1 MVFVVRKKTVIKFMT
16 NPINQYLNQLQ
27 INLNTGIAKEHT
39 HRPALVNLLKTL
51 FPTINAV
58 NEPKRIECGS
68 PDLVILDTQADNMPL
83 GYIEAKDIGV
93 SLENALKT
101 EQLERYLDSLHNL
114 ILTDYLEFRWF
125 VEGQSQMTV
134 RLAEIDQA
142 GILNP
147 LPARFADFQRLL
159 DIFIHAQVIT
169 IRHPEE
175 LAARMAKIARLMRSL
190 IFNAYQQE
198 KTGALHN
205 QFESFRK
212 VLMDSLTV
220 ETFADMYA
228 QTVCYGLF
236 AAKCSAFNQPFSRI
250 HAGHYVPKTNP
261 FLRNL
266 FSQIV
271 GIELDER
278 LVWAVEHLVVVL
290 NHADIAEILKDFGK
304 QTRQEDAVVHFY
316 ETFLKHY
323 DPTMR
328 EMRGVYYTPE
338 PVVSYI
344 VRSVDILL
352 KQRFKL
358 RDGLADNS
366 RLKSGKHQVQIL
378 DPAVGTGTFL
388 YAVFNHIF
396 AKFMKNKGLWST
408 YVSEHLLPRVQGFEL
423 LMAPYTVAHIKLGLQ
438 LQEMGYQ
445 FDSDERLRIFL
456 TNTLEEA
463 FEKGSTPTLPFMEWL
478 LNEGRDASEVKRDS
492 PVMVIIG
499 NPPYSGHSANV
510 GGWIINLLKGLD
522 ERGAKIADYFQ
533 VDGKPLK
540 EKNSKWLN
548 DDYVKF
554 IRFSQWRIEQT
565 GYGILGFITNHGYLD
580 NPTFR
585 GMRQALMQD
594 FDEIYVL
601 DLHGNSKKKEKSP
614 DGSLDKNVFDIQ
626 QGVAISLFV
635 KHQSKPKATK
645 VFHAELWGKRES
657 KYAWLE
663 KQDVKTTHWEELK
676 PTSPFYLFIPQDT
689 TLRNEYEHY
698 WKVTD
703 MMPLHGVGMTTAR
716 DEFVIDHDKDAL
728 LTRIMA
734 FRNAALSDD
743 ELHEKFNIRKKKGWD
758 IRKAWQMLQNIE
770 EKEFEKYLTEVLYR
784 PFEKRYIYY
793 HDAVVWRTVKKIM
806 QHILAGKNLGFST
819 TRSIEIAR
827 GWEHVF
833 CTNSIIQHHTV
844 SIKEVNYLFPLY
856 IYPTTDL
863 LNSSSSKRKP
873 NFAPNFIKDIAT
885 GLKLPFRDDGTGDLT
900 TTFGPEDIFHYLY
913 AVFHSPIYRERYAEF
928 LKIDFP
934 RLPLTRDKTLFQ
946 QLAKLGSRL
955 VSIHLMEAEIDNDS
969 SYPIEGN
976 NLVEKITYKNEK
988 VYINKTQYFD
998 HVTEAIWQCHIGGYQ
1013 VCQKWLKDRKGRQL
1027 SYDDCTHYLYI
1038 LAALE
1043 QTLDLMAKI
1052 DQSLPDF
1059 PLP

>member
-1 MVFVVRKKTVIKFMT
+1 MN
-16 NPINQYLNQLQ
+16 NPINQYLNQIQ
-27 INLNTGIAKEHT
+27 INLNTGVAKEHT
-39 HRPALVNLLKTL
+39 HRPALVHLLETL
-51 FPTINAV
+51 FPAINAI

-93 SLENALKT
+93 SLESALKT

-125 VEGQSQMTV
+125 VEGKSQMTV
-134 RLAEIDQA
+134 RLAEVDKA
-142 GILNP
+142 GILKP
-147 LPARFADFQRLL
+147 LPAKFADFQRLL

-220 ETFADMYA
+220 EAFADMYA

-478 LNEGRDASEVKRDS
+478 LNEGREASEVKRDS

-510 GGWIINLLKGLD
+510 GGWIINLLKGFD

-540 EKNSKWLN
+540 ERNSKWLN

-554 IRFSQWRIEQT
+554 IRFAQWRIEQT
-565 GYGILGFITNHGYLD
+565 GYGILGFITNQGYLD

-614 DGSLDKNVFDIQ
+614 DGSLDQNVFDIQ

-635 KHQSKPKATK
+635 KHQSKQQQATK
-645 VFHAELWGKRES
+645 VFHAQLWGKRES

-676 PTSPFYLFIPQDT
+676 PTSPFYLFIPQDV
-689 TLRNEYEHY
+689 TLREEYEQY

-743 ELHEKFNIRKKKGWD
+743 ELHDKFNIRKKKGWD

-806 QHILAGKNLGFST
+806 QHMLAGENLGLI
-819 TRSIEIAR
+819 TRRQMLPSQPCTYFYTSNNLISDGVIRSDNR
-827 GWEHVF
+827 GGE
-833 CTNSIIQHHTV
+833 S
-844 SIKEVNYLFPLY
+844 LFPLY

-863 LNSSSSKRKP
+863 LNSSSTKRKP

-885 GLKLPFRDDGTGDLT
+885 GLKLQFIDDGTGDLS

-913 AVFHSPIYRERYAEF
+913 AVFHSPIYRERYAGF

-955 VSIHLMEAEIDNDS
+955 VTIHLMEADIES
-969 SYPIEGN
+969 ESCYPIEGD

-998 HVTEAIWQCHIGGYQ
+998 HVTEAVWQCHIGGYQ

-1052 DQSLPDF
+1052 DQTIPEF

>member
-1 MVFVVRKKTVIKFMT
+1 MT
-16 NPINQYLNQLQ
+16 NPINQYLNQIQ
-27 INLNTGIAKEHT
+27 INLNTGVAKEHT
-39 HRPALVNLLKTL
+39 HRPALVHLLETL
-51 FPTINAV
+51 FPAINAI

-83 GYIEAKDIGV
+83 GYLEAKDIGV

-101 EQLERYLDSLHNL
+101 EQLERYLESLHNL

-134 RLAEIDQA
+134 RLAEVDKA
-142 GILNP
+142 GILKP
-147 LPARFADFQRLL
+147 LPTQFADFQRLL

-169 IRHPEE
+169 IRNPEE
-175 LAARMAKIARLMRSL
+175 LAARMAKIARLMRGL
-190 IFNAYQQE
+190 IFKAYQQE

-236 AAKCSAFNQPFSRI
+236 AAKCSALNQPFSRI
-250 HAGHYVPKTNP
+250 IAGHYVPKTNP

-278 LVWAVEHLVVVL
+278 LIWAVEHLVVVL
-290 NHADIAEILKDFGK
+290 NHADIADILKDFGK
-304 QTRQEDAVVHFY
+304 QTRQKDAVLHFY

-358 RDGLADNS
+358 REGLADNS

-388 YAVFNHIF
+388 YAVFNQIF
-396 AKFMKNKGLWST
+396 SKFMKNKGLWST
-408 YVSEHLLPRVQGFEL
+408 YVSEHLLPRVHGFEL

-478 LNEGRDASEVKRDS
+478 LNEGRDASDVKRDS

-522 ERGAKIADYFQ
+522 ERQNGAKIADYFQ

-540 EKNSKWLN
+540 ERNSKWLN

-554 IRFSQWRIEQT
+554 IRFAQWRIEQT

-635 KHQSKPKATK
+635 KHQSKQATQ

-676 PTSPFYLFIPQDT
+676 PTSPFYLFIPQNT
-689 TLRNEYEHY
+689 TLREEYEHY

-703 MMPLHGVGMTTAR
+703 VMPVNSTGMVSKR
-716 DEFVIDHDKDAL
+716 DSL
-728 LTRIMA
+728 A
-734 FRNAALSDD
+734 FQ
-743 ELHEKFNIRKKKGWD
+743 F
-758 IRKAWQMLQNIE
+758 
-770 EKEFEKYLTEVLYR
+770 EKESVKKIVEDIFKLSESQIVENYPLSSWSSRDGKIEYVKQSVVHFGIDESRFVQALYR
-784 PFEKRYIYY
+784 PFDKRWTYY
-793 HDAVVWRTVKKIM
+793 TSKSKGFIAWPVYDVM
-806 QHILAGKNLGFST
+806 QHMLAGKNVGLIFMRQVALHNAYSHFGV
-819 TRSIEIAR
+819 TR
-827 GWEHVF
+827 
-833 CTNSIIQHHTV
+833 NIIDNRAFY
-844 SIKEVNYLFPLY
+844 SNKGIMSLAPLY

-863 LNSSSSKRKP
+863 LDSTSSKRKP
-873 NFAPNFIKDIAT
+873 NFSPNFIKDIAT
-885 GLKLPFRDDGTGDLT
+885 DLKLQFIDDGTGDLT
-900 TTFGPEDIFHYLY
+900 RTFGPEDIFHYLY
-913 AVFHSPIYRERYAEF
+913 AVFHSPTYRERYAEF

-946 QLAKLGSRL
+946 QLAKLGSQL
-955 VSIHLMEAEIDNDS
+955 VTIHLMEADIDSDS
-969 SYPIEGN
+969 SYPIEGD
-976 NLVEKITYKNEK
+976 NLLEKITYKNEK
-988 VYINKTQYFD
+988 VYINKTQYFE
-998 HVTEAIWQCHIGGYQ
+998 HVTEAVWQCHIGGYQ

-1027 SYDDCTHYLYI
+1027 SYDECNHYLYI

-1052 DQSLPDF
+1052 DQTIPEF

>member
-1 MVFVVRKKTVIKFMT
+1 MN
-16 NPINQYLNQLQ
+16 NPINQYLNQIQ
-27 INLNTGIAKEHT
+27 INLNTGVAKEHT
-39 HRPALVNLLKTL
+39 HRPALVNLLETL
-51 FPTINAV
+51 FPTINAI

-93 SLENALKT
+93 SLESALKT

-125 VEGQSQMTV
+125 VEGKSQMTV
-134 RLAEIDQA
+134 RLAEVDKA

-366 RLKSGKHQVQIL
+366 RLKSGLHQVQIL

-408 YVSEHLLPRVQGFEL
+408 YVSEHLLPRVHGFEL

-478 LNEGRDASEVKRDS
+478 LNEGRDASEIKRDS

-510 GGWIINLLKGLD
+510 GGWIINLLKGFD

-540 EKNSKWLN
+540 ERNSKWLN

-554 IRFSQWRIEQT
+554 IRFAQWRIEQT
-565 GYGILGFITNHGYLD
+565 GYGILGFITNQGYLD

-614 DGSLDKNVFDIQ
+614 DGSLDQNVFDIQ

-635 KHQSKPKATK
+635 KHQSKQQQATK
-645 VFHAELWGKRES
+645 VFHAQLWGKRES

-676 PTSPFYLFIPQDT
+676 PTSPFYLFIPQDV
-689 TLRNEYEHY
+689 TLREEYEQY
-698 WKVTD
+698 WKITD
-703 MMPLHGVGMTTAR
+703 MMPANSVGVVTAR
-716 DEFVIDHDKDAL
+716 DKLTIHESPQTVMETVKDFVSLEPETAREKYQLGKDVQDWKVL
-728 LTRIMA
+728 LA
-734 FRNAALSDD
+734 Q
-743 ELHEKFNIRKKKGWD
+743 ED
-758 IRKAWQMLQNIE
+758 IRNNDVDDSYVTPI
-770 EKEFEKYLTEVLYR
+770 LYR
-784 PFEKRYIYY
+784 PFDKRYTYY
-793 HDAVVWRTVKKIM
+793 TGKSQGFICRPRPKVM
-806 QHILAGKNLGFST
+806 QHMLAGKNVGLIFMRQVALHHAYSHFGV
-819 TRSIEIAR
+819 TR
-827 GWEHVF
+827 
-833 CTNSIIQHHTV
+833 NIIDNRAFY
-844 SIKEVNYLFPLY
+844 SNKGIMSLAPLY
-856 IYPTTDL
+856 IYPTSDL
-863 LNSSSSKRKP
+863 LNSSSTKRKP
-873 NFAPNFIKDIAT
+873 NFAPNFIKDIASR
-885 GLKLPFRDDGTGDLT
+885 LKLQFIDDGTGDLS

-955 VSIHLMEAEIDNDS
+955 VTIHLMEADIESDS
-969 SYPIEGN
+969 SYPIEGD

-998 HVTEAIWQCHIGGYQ
+998 HVTEAVWQCHIGGYQ

-1043 QTLDLMAKI
+1043 QTLDLMAKVDKI
-1052 DQSLPDF
+1052 IPEF
-1059 PLP
+1059 PLH

>member
-1 MVFVVRKKTVIKFMT
+1 MNIMT
-16 NPINQYLNQLQ
+16 NPINQYLNQIQ
-27 INLNTGIAKEHT
+27 INLNTGVAKEHT
-39 HRPALVNLLKTL
+39 HRPALVHLLETL
-51 FPTINAV
+51 FPAINAI

-83 GYIEAKDIGV
+83 GYLEAKDIGV

-101 EQLERYLDSLHNL
+101 EQLERYLESLHNL

-134 RLAEIDQA
+134 RLAEVDKA
-142 GILNP
+142 GILKP
-147 LPARFADFQRLL
+147 LPTQFADFQRLL

-169 IRHPEE
+169 IRNPEE
-175 LAARMAKIARLMRSL
+175 LAARMAKIARLMRGL
-190 IFNAYQQE
+190 IFKAYQQE

-236 AAKCSAFNQPFSRI
+236 AAKCSALNQPFSRI
-250 HAGHYVPKTNP
+250 IAGHYVPKTNP

-278 LVWAVEHLVVVL
+278 LIWAVEHLVVVL
-290 NHADIAEILKDFGK
+290 NHADIADILKDFGK
-304 QTRQEDAVVHFY
+304 QTRQKDAVLHFY

-358 RDGLADNS
+358 REGLADNS

-388 YAVFNHIF
+388 YAVFNQIF
-396 AKFMKNKGLWST
+396 SKFMKNKGLWST
-408 YVSEHLLPRVQGFEL
+408 YVSEHLLPRVHGFEL

-478 LNEGRDASEVKRDS
+478 LNEGRDASDVKRDS

-522 ERGAKIADYFQ
+522 ERQNGAKIADYFQ

-540 EKNSKWLN
+540 ERNSKWLN

-554 IRFSQWRIEQT
+554 IRFAQWRIEQT

-635 KHQSKPKATK
+635 KHQSKQATQ

-676 PTSPFYLFIPQDT
+676 PTSPFYLFIPQNT
-689 TLRNEYEHY
+689 TLREEYEHY

-703 MMPLHGVGMTTAR
+703 VMPVNSTGMVSKR
-716 DEFVIDHDKDAL
+716 DSL
-728 LTRIMA
+728 A
-734 FRNAALSDD
+734 FQ
-743 ELHEKFNIRKKKGWD
+743 F
-758 IRKAWQMLQNIE
+758 
-770 EKEFEKYLTEVLYR
+770 EKESVKKIVEDIFKLSESQIVENYPLSSWSSRDGKIEYVKQSVVHFGIDESRFVQALYR
-784 PFEKRYIYY
+784 PFDKRWTYY
-793 HDAVVWRTVKKIM
+793 TSKSKGFIAWPVYDVM
-806 QHILAGKNLGFST
+806 QHMLAGKNVGLIFMRQVALHNAYSHFGV
-819 TRSIEIAR
+819 TR
-827 GWEHVF
+827 
-833 CTNSIIQHHTV
+833 NIIDNRAFY
-844 SIKEVNYLFPLY
+844 SNKGIMSLAPLY

-863 LNSSSSKRKP
+863 LDSTSSKRKP
-873 NFAPNFIKDIAT
+873 NFSPNFIKDIAT
-885 GLKLPFRDDGTGDLT
+885 DLKLQFIDDGTGDLT
-900 TTFGPEDIFHYLY
+900 RTFGPEDIFHYLY
-913 AVFHSPIYRERYAEF
+913 AVFHSPTYRERYAEF

-946 QLAKLGSRL
+946 QLAKLGSQL
-955 VSIHLMEAEIDNDS
+955 VTIHLMEADIDSDS
-969 SYPIEGN
+969 SYPIEGD
-976 NLVEKITYKNEK
+976 NLLEKITYKNEK
-988 VYINKTQYFD
+988 VYINKTQYFE
-998 HVTEAIWQCHIGGYQ
+998 HVTEAVWQCHIGGYQ

-1027 SYDDCTHYLYI
+1027 SYDECNHYLYI

-1052 DQSLPDF
+1052 DQTIPEF

>member
-1 MVFVVRKKTVIKFMT
+1 MN
-16 NPINQYLNQLQ
+16 NPINQYLNQIQ

-39 HRPALVNLLKTL
+39 HRPALVQLLETL
-51 FPTINAV
+51 FPAINAI

-93 SLENALKT
+93 SLESALKT

-125 VEGQSQMTV
+125 VEGKSQMTV
-134 RLAEIDQA
+134 RLAEVDKA

-190 IFNAYQQE
+190 IF
-198 KTGALHN
+198 
-205 QFESFRK
+205 
-212 VLMDSLTV
+212 

-366 RLKSGKHQVQIL
+366 RLKSGLHQVQIL

-408 YVSEHLLPRVQGFEL
+408 YV
-423 LMAPYTVAHIKLGLQ
+423 KLGLQ

-478 LNEGRDASEVKRDS
+478 LNEGRDASEIKRDS

-510 GGWIINLLKGLD
+510 GGWIINLLKGFD

-540 EKNSKWLN
+540 ERNSKWLN

-554 IRFSQWRIEQT
+554 IRFAQWRIEQT
-565 GYGILGFITNHGYLD
+565 GYGILGFITNQGYLD

-614 DGSLDKNVFDIQ
+614 DGSLDQNVFDIQ
-626 QGVAISLFV
+626 QGVAISL
-635 KHQSKPKATK
+635 
-645 VFHAELWGKRES
+645 
-657 KYAWLE
+657 
-663 KQDVKTTHWEELK
+663 
-676 PTSPFYLFIPQDT
+676 
-689 TLRNEYEHY
+689 
-698 WKVTD
+698 
-703 MMPLHGVGMTTAR
+703 
-716 DEFVIDHDKDAL
+716 
-728 LTRIMA
+728 
-734 FRNAALSDD
+734 
-743 ELHEKFNIRKKKGWD
+743 
-758 IRKAWQMLQNIE
+758 
-770 EKEFEKYLTEVLYR
+770 
-784 PFEKRYIYY
+784 
-793 HDAVVWRTVKKIM
+793 
-806 QHILAGKNLGFST
+806 
-819 TRSIEIAR
+819 
-827 GWEHVF
+827 
-833 CTNSIIQHHTV
+833 
-844 SIKEVNYLFPLY
+844 
-856 IYPTTDL
+856 
-863 LNSSSSKRKP
+863 
-873 NFAPNFIKDIAT
+873 
-885 GLKLPFRDDGTGDLT
+885 
-900 TTFGPEDIFHYLY
+900 
-913 AVFHSPIYRERYAEF
+913 
-928 LKIDFP
+928 
-934 RLPLTRDKTLFQ
+934 
-946 QLAKLGSRL
+946 
-955 VSIHLMEAEIDNDS
+955 
-969 SYPIEGN
+969 
-976 NLVEKITYKNEK
+976 
-988 VYINKTQYFD
+988 
-998 HVTEAIWQCHIGGYQ
+998 
-1013 VCQKWLKDRKGRQL
+1013 
-1027 SYDDCTHYLYI
+1027 
-1038 LAALE
+1038 
-1043 QTLDLMAKI
+1043 
-1052 DQSLPDF
+1052 
-1059 PLP
+1059 

>member
-1 MVFVVRKKTVIKFMT
+1 MNTA
-16 NPINQYLNQLQ
+16 INQYLNQIQ
-27 INLNTGIAKEHT
+27 INLNTGVAKEHT

-51 FPTINAV
+51 FPTINAI

-93 SLENALKT
+93 SLESALKT

-125 VEGQSQMTV
+125 VEGKSQMTV
-134 RLAEIDQA
+134 RLAEVDKA

-147 LPARFADFQRLL
+147 LPAKFADFQRLL

-478 LNEGRDASEVKRDS
+478 LNEGREASEVKRES

-540 EKNSKWLN
+540 ERNSKWLN

-554 IRFSQWRIEQT
+554 IRFAQWRIEQT

-806 QHILAGKNLGFST
+806 
-819 TRSIEIAR
+819 
-827 GWEHVF
+827 
-833 CTNSIIQHHTV
+833 
-844 SIKEVNYLFPLY
+844 
-856 IYPTTDL
+856 
-863 LNSSSSKRKP
+863 
-873 NFAPNFIKDIAT
+873 
-885 GLKLPFRDDGTGDLT
+885 
-900 TTFGPEDIFHYLY
+900 
-913 AVFHSPIYRERYAEF
+913 
-928 LKIDFP
+928 
-934 RLPLTRDKTLFQ
+934 
-946 QLAKLGSRL
+946 
-955 VSIHLMEAEIDNDS
+955 
-969 SYPIEGN
+969 
-976 NLVEKITYKNEK
+976 
-988 VYINKTQYFD
+988 
-998 HVTEAIWQCHIGGYQ
+998 
-1013 VCQKWLKDRKGRQL
+1013 
-1027 SYDDCTHYLYI
+1027 
-1038 LAALE
+1038 
-1043 QTLDLMAKI
+1043 
-1052 DQSLPDF
+1052 
-1059 PLP
+1059 

>member
-1 MVFVVRKKTVIKFMT
+1 MN
-16 NPINQYLNQLQ
+16 NPINQYLNQIQ
-27 INLNTGIAKEHT
+27 INLNTGVAKEHT
-39 HRPALVNLLKTL
+39 HRPALVHLLETL
-51 FPTINAV
+51 FPAINAI

-83 GYIEAKDIGV
+83 GYFEAKDIGV
-93 SLENALKT
+93 SLESALKT

-125 VEGQSQMTV
+125 VEGKSQMTV
-134 RLAEIDQA
+134 RLAEVDKA
-142 GILNP
+142 GILKP
-147 LPARFADFQRLL
+147 LPAKFADFQRLL

-220 ETFADMYA
+220 EAFADMYA

-366 RLKSGKHQVQIL
+366 RLKSGLHQVQIL

-478 LNEGRDASEVKRDS
+478 LNEGRDASEIKRDS

-510 GGWIINLLKGLD
+510 GGWIINLLKGFD

-540 EKNSKWLN
+540 ERNSKWLN

-554 IRFSQWRIEQT
+554 IRFAQWRIEQT

-635 KHQSKPKATK
+635 KHQSKQQQATK
-645 VFHAELWGKRES
+645 VFHAQLWGKRES

-676 PTSPFYLFIPQDT
+676 PTSPFYLFIPQDV
-689 TLRNEYEHY
+689 TLREEYEQY

-743 ELHEKFNIRKKKGWD
+743 ELHDKFNIRKKKGWD

-806 QHILAGKNLGFST
+806 QHMLAGENLGLI
-819 TRSIEIAR
+819 TRRQMLPSQPCTYFYTSNNLISDGVIRSDNR
-827 GWEHVF
+827 GGE
-833 CTNSIIQHHTV
+833 S
-844 SIKEVNYLFPLY
+844 LFPLY

-863 LNSSSSKRKP
+863 LNSSSTKRKP

-885 GLKLPFRDDGTGDLT
+885 GLKLQFIDDGTGDLS

-913 AVFHSPIYRERYAEF
+913 AVFHSPIYRERYAGF

-955 VSIHLMEAEIDNDS
+955 VTIHLMEADIES
-969 SYPIEGN
+969 ESCYPIEGD

-998 HVTEAIWQCHIGGYQ
+998 HVTEAVWQCHIGGYQ

-1052 DQSLPDF
+1052 DQTIPEF

>member
-1 MVFVVRKKTVIKFMT
+1 MT

-142 GILNP
+142 GILKP
-147 LPARFADFQRLL
+147 LPTADFQRLL
-159 DIFIHAQVIT
+159 DIFIQAQVIT

-806 QHILAGKNLGFST
+806 
-819 TRSIEIAR
+819 
-827 GWEHVF
+827 
-833 CTNSIIQHHTV
+833 
-844 SIKEVNYLFPLY
+844 
-856 IYPTTDL
+856 
-863 LNSSSSKRKP
+863 
-873 NFAPNFIKDIAT
+873 
-885 GLKLPFRDDGTGDLT
+885 
-900 TTFGPEDIFHYLY
+900 
-913 AVFHSPIYRERYAEF
+913 
-928 LKIDFP
+928 
-934 RLPLTRDKTLFQ
+934 
-946 QLAKLGSRL
+946 
-955 VSIHLMEAEIDNDS
+955 
-969 SYPIEGN
+969 
-976 NLVEKITYKNEK
+976 
-988 VYINKTQYFD
+988 
-998 HVTEAIWQCHIGGYQ
+998 
-1013 VCQKWLKDRKGRQL
+1013 
-1027 SYDDCTHYLYI
+1027 
-1038 LAALE
+1038 
-1043 QTLDLMAKI
+1043 
-1052 DQSLPDF
+1052 
-1059 PLP
+1059 

>member
-1 MVFVVRKKTVIKFMT
+1 MN
-16 NPINQYLNQLQ
+16 NPINQYLNQIQ
-27 INLNTGIAKEHT
+27 INLNTGVAKEHT
-39 HRPALVNLLKTL
+39 HRPALVHLLETL
-51 FPTINAV
+51 FPAINAI

-93 SLENALKT
+93 SLESALKT

-125 VEGQSQMTV
+125 VEGKSQMTV
-134 RLAEIDQA
+134 RLAEVDKA

-220 ETFADMYA
+220 EAFADMYA

-366 RLKSGKHQVQIL
+366 RLKSGLHQVQIL

-478 LNEGRDASEVKRDS
+478 LNEGRDASEIKRDS

-510 GGWIINLLKGLD
+510 GGWIINLLKGFD

-540 EKNSKWLN
+540 ERNSKWLN

-554 IRFSQWRIEQT
+554 IRFAQWRIEQT
-565 GYGILGFITNHGYLD
+565 GYGILGFITNQGYLD

-614 DGSLDKNVFDIQ
+614 DGSLDQNVFDIQ

-635 KHQSKPKATK
+635 KHQSKQQQATK
-645 VFHAELWGKRES
+645 VFHAQLWGKRES

-676 PTSPFYLFIPQDT
+676 PTSPFYLFIPQDV
-689 TLRNEYEHY
+689 TLREEYEQY

-743 ELHEKFNIRKKKGWD
+743 ELHDKFNIRKKKGWD

-806 QHILAGKNLGFST
+806 QHMLAGENLGLI
-819 TRSIEIAR
+819 TRRQMLPSQPCTYFYTSNNLISDGVIRSDNR
-827 GWEHVF
+827 GGE
-833 CTNSIIQHHTV
+833 S
-844 SIKEVNYLFPLY
+844 LFPLY

-863 LNSSSSKRKP
+863 LNSSSTKRKP

-885 GLKLPFRDDGTGDLT
+885 GLKLQFIDDGTGDLS

-913 AVFHSPIYRERYAEF
+913 AVFHSPIYRERYAGF

-955 VSIHLMEAEIDNDS
+955 VTIHLMEADIES
-969 SYPIEGN
+969 ESCYPIEGD

-998 HVTEAIWQCHIGGYQ
+998 HVTEAVWQCHIGGYQ

-1052 DQSLPDF
+1052 DQTIPEF